1 MLRSTDTAN
10 ATDSKEAGQRL
21 GRVQRIAAVFVSWMC
36 VSVCVSYPVAVHLPR
51 RPHVDVAL
59 VIHVA
64 RHVRRLPPLV
74 IVHARRRIPP
84 GRVGGV
90 GLEHGRHLQC
100 DVSVGGVVVERV
112 DEEAGPGAEVVEVEA
127 LVGPLRSPAQ
137 PLAERLGAVGGVGV
151 GRGGR
156 EALEDA
162 ERARAEWSETVRGGQ
177 QGDEEEGEEEKES
190 ELGEWR
196 WHDEEGEAQSGAASY
211 MCSVRQL
218 VWNCKTGAGPPQ

>member
-21 GRVQRIAAVFVSWMC
+21 GRVRCIAAVFVSWMC

-74 IVHARRRIPP
+74 IVHTRRRIPP
-84 GRVGGV
+84 RRVGGV

-100 DVSVGGVVVERV
+100 DVRVGGVVVERV
-112 DEEAGPGAEVVEVEA
+112 DEEARPRRPMAEVER

-137 PLAERLGAVGGVGV
+137 PLTERLGAVGGVGV

-162 ERARAEWSETVRGGQ
+162 ERARAEWSETEGAWQ
-177 QGDEEEGEEEKES
+177 EEYDVEGEGES
-190 ELGEWR
+190 ELAERGS
-196 WHDEEGEAQSGAASY
+196 HDEVSY
-211 MCSVRQL
+211 RCSVRGI
-218 VWNCKTGAGPPQ
+218 WNGTRAVGKM